1 MSSFLARVVRDLLRT
16 VWGPDPSAPAVR
28 RPAKSRW
35 FTPLLAPVGV
45 LAWIG
50 LTIATQQFYQDN
62 RHFEGL
68 VAAAMAV
75 LVMAP
80 VLFVRIKPVWTWRLA
95 AVGLVLGAYGRAG
108 NEAWPWVATQVL
120 VALVVLFYVALRA
133 PSGVTLWSAVITCVL
148 LWSLMPNAN
157 GASATLLIVVVVIL
171 GQQIQVRRRAQAE
184 LHVQEE
190 RSELAEAR
198 RALLEERA
206 RIARELHDVVAHSM
220 SLLAVRAETAPYR
233 LPDLPDSAR
242 AEFLEV
248 AASARQ
254 TLVELRRMLGALRTG
269 PGEPERAPQPA
280 LADLPELIGTARH
293 AGLRIDADLTLDG
306 EVSPAAGLA
315 AYRIVQEALSNA
327 ARHAAGTQVHVTVQ
341 VHSGLLDLLV
351 RNEPGPEPATSG
363 GSGHGLLGMRERALV
378 LGGTLRAEPTADGG
392 FEVAATL
399 PVGEAE

>member
-1 MSSFLARVVRDLLRT
+1 MSSFLARAARDLLRT
-16 VWGPDPSAPAVR
+16 VWGPDPSAAPIR
-28 RPAKSRW
+28 RPVKRRW
-35 FTPLLAPVGV
+35 FTPLLRPVGL

-50 LTIATQQFYQDN
+50 LTAVTQRFYQDN
-62 RHFEGL
+62 RHLEGL
-68 VAAAMAV
+68 VAAGLAL

-80 VLFVRIKPVWTWRLA
+80 ILLVRVKPVWAWRLT
-95 AVGLVLGAYGRAG
+95 AVGLVLGTYARAG
-108 NEAWPWVATQVL
+108 NEAWPWVVTQVL
-120 VALVVLFYVALRA
+120 VALIVLFYVALRA
-133 PSGVTLWSAVITCVL
+133 PFGVTLWSTVITCVL
-148 LWSLMPNAN
+148 LWSLVPTAN
-157 GASATLLIVVVVIL
+157 GASATLLVVAVVIL
-171 GQQIQVRRRAQAE
+171 GEQVQVRRRAQAE

-233 LPDLPDSAR
+233 LPELPDSAR
-242 AEFLEV
+242 AEFIEV

-254 TLVELRRMLGALRTG
+254 TLVELRRMLGALRTS

-280 LADLPELIGTARH
+280 LTDLPELIGTARN
-293 AGLRIDADLTLDG
+293 AGLRIEADLTLDG
-306 EVSPAAGLA
+306 DVSPATGLA

-351 RNEPGPEPATSG
+351 RNEPGPEPATLG